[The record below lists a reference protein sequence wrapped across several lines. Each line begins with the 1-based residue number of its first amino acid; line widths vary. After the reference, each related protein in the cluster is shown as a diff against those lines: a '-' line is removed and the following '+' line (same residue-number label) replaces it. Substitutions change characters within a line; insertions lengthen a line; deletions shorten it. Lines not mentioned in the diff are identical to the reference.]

1 MFSEMYWIDKLDFKK
16 IPLFSEKIYAVSR
29 EKLTKAWNHSQ
40 SLTRLPVSKWS
51 DEVAWCIIYTTKYT
65 HRRIVI
71 MTYPRVSVCQL
82 LDYDPLVWLTL
93 HGNVHFFL
101 TQSFTN
107 QTALYWRKNETNF
120 VYLTLIIFYISY
132 VFHPSKMFDGAHGNY
147 LKYQHSNRRVTKI

>member
-1 MFSEMYWIDKLDFKK
+1 MNRQIRLKK
-16 IPLFSEKIYAVSR
+16 NTPFLRKNLCSISGKINKSMKSLSILNSTSCFQVIWWGCLVYYLHDNVHTQAHSHHD
-29 EKLTKAWNHSQ
+29 LSQ
-40 SLTRLPVSKWS
+40 SLCLSAARLWSICLINSTRQR
-51 DEVAWCIIYTTKYT
+51 A
-65 HRRIVI
+65 
-71 MTYPRVSVCQL
+71 
-82 LDYDPLVWLTL
+82 
-93 HGNVHFFL
+93 FFL